1 VNIWKVLSDEW
12 IADKSFYTVM
22 LLYSDCANAPGGCPP
37 GIQKAVATAAAATLQ
52 PTRRPTLIPEGN
64 CPAPQVVPG
73 SNTGTAVV
81 LDPDFPIVVGQ
92 DPDKRGVDLLFSLV
106 ITPTLYHTWQWEQ
119 VSERTCLLP
128 DYTLETCPLG
138 YLHGEDEYECVRHT
152 ASFCE
157 AATSVTS
164 FMKLAESSRD
174 WILEDLQFVY
184 PGAYL
189 HKPEWRW
196 NDGTGGCRGATYQWR
211 LELPHTQI
219 EDPGYYDIPLVG
231 QTAGTPVTAPRSF
244 NLKAGRFGAGLI
256 QTTIIR

>member
-1 VNIWKVLSDEW
+1 
-12 IADKSFYTVM
+12 
-22 LLYSDCANAPGGCPP
+22 
-37 GIQKAVATAAAATLQ
+37 
-52 PTRRPTLIPEGN
+52 
-64 CPAPQVVPG
+64 
-73 SNTGTAVV
+73 
-81 LDPDFPIVVGQ
+81 
-92 DPDKRGVDLLFSLV
+92 
-106 ITPTLYHTWQWEQ
+106 

-128 DYTLETCPLG
+128 GYTLETCPLG

-196 NDGTGGCRGATYQWR
+196 NDGIGGCRGATDQWR